1 MKKIIYLLICTLGLT
16 SCSDDLVFNSPAFL
30 GYNNG
35 ELWEANTF
43 RANVDTFGD
52 LVITG
57 IRNESIINLKTDN
70 TVEGVYQLGN
80 TVSSAVY
87 QNDFGLAYTTNNVPN
102 PEVQIYPSEG
112 EIVITEFNL
121 IERTVSG
128 TFNFNGFDSTG
139 FMSENFN
146 RGYFYNI
153 PILNIAVV
161 NPIDV
166 NVACQNATA
175 VTLTTETNLNNVDP
189 AGVQYTDF
197 CNAYKTALQVKKAS
211 CGDDDGAIQALIN
224 GLGDCSN

>member
-35 ELWEANTF
+35 ELWEATTF

>member
-1 MKKIIYLLICTLGLT
+1 MPKYPFIFSIQL
-16 SCSDDLVFNSPAFL
+16 FL
-30 GYNNG
+30 
-35 ELWEANTF
+35 
-43 RANVDTFGD
+43 
-52 LVITG
+52 
-57 IRNESIINLKTDN
+57 LKTDN
-70 TVEGVYQLGN
+70 TIEGTYELGN

-87 QNDFGLAYTTNNVPN
+87 QNDFGVVYTTNNIPN

-112 EIVITEFNL
+112 QIVITEFNL

-128 TFNFNGFDSTG
+128 TFTFNGFDSTG
-139 FMSENFN
+139 FASENFN
-146 RGYFYNI
+146 RGYFYNV

-166 NVACQNATA
+166 DLACQNATA
-175 VTLTTETNLNNVDP
+175 VALTTETNLGNVDP

-211 CGDDDGAIQALIN
+211 CGDTDGAIQALID